1 MGEDLTLG
9 KILEEI
15 SKREERRLRQQKTAE
30 ESAKEGERQKI
41 LKGFEDELARLL
53 RERDEFK
60 NFRIPD
66 KSVNRKY
73 IRKVAKELGFGIKMI
88 YDYEERQHFFV
99 FTVPESQAEQRTF
112 VQERLE
118 KFEDDLKQ
126 AKFFRKSRIKEECRR
141 VLDEI
146 KKNQYKDICL
156 GERNKLIYIES
167 EEEELDEDDKSVIFE
182 FFYEYKLHFQTF
194 SNGCFYF
201 HL

>member
-15 SKREERRLRQQKTAE
+15 SKREEKRLRQQKEAE
-30 ESAKEGERQKI
+30 ERAKEGERQKI
-41 LKGFEDELARLL
+41 LKSFEGELARLL
-53 RERDEFK
+53 RERKKFE

-66 KSVNRKY
+66 EYVCRKY
-73 IRKVAKELGFGIKMI
+73 IRKVAKELGFEIEMI

-99 FTVPESQAEQRTF
+99 FTVPEVQTGQWTLAQEMLKRFKEYLERAKSLRRT
-112 VQERLE
+112 EIR
-118 KFEDDLKQ
+118 
-126 AKFFRKSRIKEECRR
+126 EECSR
-141 VLDEI
+141 VLDDI
-146 KKNQYKDICL
+146 KKGQYKDICL